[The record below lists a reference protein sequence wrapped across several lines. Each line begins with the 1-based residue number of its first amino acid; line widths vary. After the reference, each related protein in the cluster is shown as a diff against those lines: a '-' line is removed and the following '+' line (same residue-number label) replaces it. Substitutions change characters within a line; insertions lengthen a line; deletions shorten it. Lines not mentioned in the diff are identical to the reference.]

1 MKKSILALATAAMLA
16 TSCQDAARQQIEA
29 AAQGY
34 LDAMGNYLIE
44 DAAPYAT
51 RQTRER
57 TIPTLCTMM
66 AHADTAYINSNRP
79 AEISI
84 RSSRMLNDTSA
95 VVYYHKSTPIKEV
108 DDSVKVLLEEGKW
121 LVDVQLAP
129 LPIPNLSMDSTRR
142 RHIRIPNGPIRRIP
156 KDSIPADLLPI
167 RQK

>member
-1 MKKSILALATAAMLA
+1 
-16 TSCQDAARQQIEA
+16 
-29 AAQGY
+29 
-34 LDAMGNYLIE
+34 MGNYLIE
-44 DAAPYAT
+44 DASPYAT

-57 TIPTLCTMM
+57 TIPTLCTIMS
-66 AHADTAYINSNRP
+66 HADTAYINSNRP
-79 AEISI
+79 AEIRI
-84 RSSRMLNDTSA
+84 RSSRMQNDTSA

-129 LPIPNLSMDSTRR
+129 LPVPNHSMDSTRR

-156 KDSIPADLLPI
+156 KDSIPANLLPI